1 MFRYQKY
8 NVYALPFFQKLQKSG
23 FMSET
28 FLTCG
33 NFNILLWYLIHLIDD
48 DAFVSAATADACFM
62 VNLVCLF
69 VKPHLLAL
77 LQDNYV
83 DLVRCVFLRKL
94 SGMREEDNS
103 VLSTPT
109 EADKIGP
116 FGRYRY
122 IGETQISAQYIG
134 LSLVF
139 ALHFKKYVQTLLLQ
153 AWQKYDFKH
162 TKVLM

>member
-1 MFRYQKY
+1 
-8 NVYALPFFQKLQKSG
+8 
-23 FMSET
+23 
-28 FLTCG
+28 
-33 NFNILLWYLIHLIDD
+33 
-48 DAFVSAATADACFM
+48 M

-94 SGMREEDNS
+94 SGMREEHNS

-109 EADKIGP
+109 EADKIGC